1 MHMVRNELNCA
12 INFWRL
18 EFVFAN
24 KKRLL
29 GENFLNVEK
38 LAFDKLKSHSS

>member
-18 EFVFAN
+18 EYIFAN

-29 GENFLNVEK
+29 GENFLNFEK
-38 LAFDKLKSHSS
+38 LAFGKLQLHSS